1 MLTNVISE
9 LVRTLSQPLMTSPGL
24 LVLKKSSK
32 SGLAVASITAPATD
46 ASLKAGLLN
55 DISFVSSLLW
65 EGALNGQNKKTFNL
79 GAQEL
84 MSPTVY

>member
-46 ASLKAGLLN
+46 ASLLRFFICFL
-55 DISFVSSLLW
+55 IYSFFPVPYEVIDFQMRMSQ
-65 EGALNGQNKKTFNL
+65 GQEMF
-79 GAQEL
+79 
-84 MSPTVY
+84 P

>member
-9 LVRTLSQPLMTSPGL
+9 LVRTLSQPLKTSPGL

-46 ASLKAGLLN
+46 ASLNKYLLCV
-55 DISFVSSLLW
+55 FLFQKV
-65 EGALNGQNKKTFNL
+65 ANGMKPNKSKKIL
-79 GAQEL
+79 A
-84 MSPTVY
+84 